1 MKSNISVVI
10 RVRNEQSWI
19 GHCIQSVLD
28 FIEKPEI
35 IVVDNNSSDE
45 SIKYAS
51 LFLED
56 PNLDKKNSN
65 YTKIKFLNIQNYT
78 PGRAINLGVRQSSN
92 KYIFTACS
100 LYTE

>member
-1 MKSNISVVI
+1 MKSNVSVVI

-35 IVVDNNSSDE
+35 IIVDNNSTDE

-56 PNLDKKNSN
+56 PNLDKK
-65 YTKIKFLNIQNYT
+65 
-78 PGRAINLGVRQSSN
+78 
-92 KYIFTACS
+92 
-100 LYTE
+100 